1 MKAFPP
7 AYPFLFAFAPILGL
21 FADNYFVTSPID
33 VLRPLIATTCSV
45 LAGYAFNYI
54 LVRNFQKAAVLTL
67 VAIIV
72 IFAYGPVRNILPP
85 DILRTRFYF
94 PIWFAAGAIAYLYA
108 MARLRKAGARLN
120 NLDASIYLVNF
131 ASL

>member
-85 DILRTRFYF
+85 DILRTAFTF
-94 PIWFAAGAIAYLYA
+94 QFGLQQEP
-108 MARLRKAGARLN
+108 LRTCTPW
-120 NLDASIYLVNF
+120 LDCAKQGPD
-131 ASL
+131 